1 MPPALTLKV
10 ESGPLAGASI
20 PWPDGGTLGRD
31 AANALLLKENGVSR
45 KHATIAFEDGDW
57 WVTDLGSR
65 NGTFVDGQQVRRH
78 VLRQGTLVQI
88 GATTLRCE
96 LGEAAPPSPAEPAVT
111 EAIHRQ
117 SLDFLKTA
125 PDAPEQ
131 VARSGERL
139 LGLFAFA
146 SDAAAAPSLEALWE
160 KAGTA
165 LAAALSADRA
175 FVLRPQGRAGAW
187 EPYRPQVSGLEA
199 ALSRA
204 PVSSSVAGYVRTRGD
219 SVLFGSPGADKRFAG
234 SGSLSAASVA
244 SAICVPVRHGEETLG
259 ALYVDRLGEAAP
271 FAHADLELAIAF
283 AIALSAPWARI
294 AREAQL
300 LAGQAALERE
310 LEARHDLVGR
320 SPLLAEVLSVIDR
333 AAPTDAAVLITG
345 ESGVG
350 KELVARAIHRQGPR
364 AKGPFEVVNCAVL
377 TESLFESELFG
388 HLKGAFTGAQDDR
401 PGRFELADRGT
412 LFLDEV
418 GDLPESCQTK
428 LLRVL
433 EDGRVRRL
441 GDTRDRTVDVRVVAA
456 TNRTLEGEGSR
467 FRQDL
472 YYRLNV
478 LRIEVPSLRARRED
492 IPLLAAHYARHFS
505 AACQKPP
512 RTLSPAAL
520 SVLAAHPWPG
530 NVRELRNC
538 VERMVVLSDRP
549 LLDVADIP
557 SDIRASGGRAAA
569 SAGPAG
575 APLVSLEE
583 VEKAHVTRVLEAL
596 GGNKKR
602 AAEVLGID
610 RGTLYAKMKRYGLGG
625 P

>member
-1 MPPALTLKV
+1 MPPALTLRA
-10 ESGPLAGASI
+10 ETGSLAGADI
-20 PWPDGGTLGRD
+20 PWPDGGTIGRD
-31 AANALLLKENGVSR
+31 AANALLLKDNGISR
-45 KHATIAFEDGDW
+45 KHAAIAYEDGDW
-57 WVTDLGSR
+57 WVTDLDSR
-65 NGTFVDGQQVRRH
+65 NGTFVDGQKVRRH
-78 VLRQGTLVQI
+78 VLRQGTLLQI
-88 GATTLRCE
+88 GATVLRCD
-96 LGEAAPPSPAEPAVT
+96 LGGAVPPAPAEPAVT

-117 SLDFLKTA
+117 SLDFLKAA

-139 LGLFAFA
+139 VGLFEF
-146 SDAAAAPSLEALWE
+146 AAAAAEAPTLEALWE
-160 KAGTA
+160 KAGAA
-165 LAAALSADRA
+165 LASALPADRA
-175 FVLRPQGRAGAW
+175 FVLRPRGRAGAW
-187 EPYRPQVSGLEA
+187 EPHRPQTGLEA
-199 ALSRA
+199 ALTRV
-204 PVSSSVAGYVRTRGD
+204 PVSSSVAGYVRERGD
-219 SVLFGSPGADKRFAG
+219 SVLFRSPGADKRFAG
-234 SGSLSAASVA
+234 SGSLSASSVA
-244 SAICVPVRHGEETLG
+244 SVICVPVRHGEETLG
-259 ALYVDRLGEAAP
+259 ALYADRLGDAAP
-271 FAHADLELAIAF
+271 FGHADLELAIAF
-283 AIALSAPWARI
+283 AIALAAPWARI

-310 LEARHDLVGR
+310 LESRHDLVGR
-320 SPLLAEVLSVIDR
+320 SPLLGQVLSVIDR

-377 TESLFESELFG
+377 TEALFESELFG

-433 EDGRVRRL
+433 EDGRIRRL

-456 TNRTLEGEGSR
+456 TNRRLEGEGSR

-478 LRIEVPSLRARRED
+478 LRIEVPPLRARKED
-492 IPLLAAHYARHFS
+492 IPLLAAHYARRFS

-512 RTLSPAAL
+512 KTLSPAAV

-538 VERMVVLSDRP
+538 VERMVVLSDRAI
-549 LLDVADIP
+549 LDVADIP

-569 SAGPAG
+569 SAGAAA

-583 VEKAHVTRVLEAL
+583 VEKAHVARVLEAL

-610 RGTLYAKMKRYGLGG
+610 RGTLYAKLERYGIGG